1 MSKTVRLARKL
12 TRHVG
17 LPVAELPVFLCPG
30 LLRAKQV
37 KQLPYHNRNSTDFQR
52 RHLTSITPTS
62 HQNSVADSRLALRR
76 LPQQC
81 VGCGALSQ
89 NVDPSDAGFYTLSR
103 KSVRRYLDA
112 ASDQKESSE
121 DAIVKAAL
129 QQAEAAESGVAIGDF
144 IRPGIIHNLSISS
157 TTY

>member
-1 MSKTVRLARKL
+1 MSKTVRLAQKL
-12 TRHVG
+12 TRRVG
-17 LPVAELPVFLCPG
+17 VPVAELPVFLCPG
-30 LLRAKQV
+30 LLRAKQI
-37 KQLPYHNRNSTDFQR
+37 KLPYQSRNSTQFQR
-52 RHLTSITPTS
+52 RLLTSITTTS
-62 HQNSVADSRLALRR
+62 RQTPVADSKLALRR

-129 QQAEAAESGVAIGDF
+129 QQAEASGSGVAIGDF
-144 IRPGIIHNLSISS
+144 ARLGTSQKLPIS
-157 TTY
+157 TTVY

>member
-1 MSKTVRLARKL
+1 MSKSVRLAQKL

-17 LPVAELPVFLCPG
+17 VPVAELPVFLCPG

-37 KQLPYHNRNSTDFQR
+37 KQLPYHSSPTGSQR
-52 RHLTSITPTS
+52 RLLTSITPTL
-62 HQNSVADSRLALRR
+62 HKDPLADSRLALRR

-89 NVDPSDAGFYTLSR
+89 NVDASDAGFYTLSR
-103 KSVRRYLDA
+103 KSVRRYLDTA
-112 ASDQKESSE
+112 TNLKASSE

-129 QQAEAAESGVAIGDF
+129 QQAEAASSRFTLGDF
-144 IRPGIIHNLSISS
+144 ARPG
-157 TTY
+157 TTYNLTISGTVY